1 MMCKINFNNIGKYVI
16 CHTIKQK
23 HRKQINLVNMHK
35 KQTGRKDWF
44 IWIRELSLILFFFF
58 LSFYILQLF
67 WQRTFCNGKENILS
81 KVYVQE
87 YYAFILNCILEEYPV
102 WENIHSILLK

>member
-35 KQTGRKDWF
+35 KQTGRK
-44 IWIRELSLILFFFF
+44 
-58 LSFYILQLF
+58 
-67 WQRTFCNGKENILS
+67 G
-81 KVYVQE
+81 
-87 YYAFILNCILEEYPV
+87 
-102 WENIHSILLK
+102 